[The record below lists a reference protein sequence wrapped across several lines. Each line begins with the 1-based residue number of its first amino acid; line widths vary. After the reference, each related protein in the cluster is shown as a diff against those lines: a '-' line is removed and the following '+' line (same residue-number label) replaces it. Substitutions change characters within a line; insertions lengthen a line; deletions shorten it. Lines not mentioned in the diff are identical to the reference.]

1 MRGRLL
7 AAVVVG
13 LLPGGCLPAIRDSD
27 FVDGRREVT
36 GVLRSGAPV
45 TLTYLGVGGWLIE
58 TGRSQLLTAPLFTNP
73 GLIETGLAEIHSDSA
88 AIERGLADLDLPPLG
103 GVAAILVGHA
113 HYDHLMDV
121 PYVARRLAPRATILG
136 NTTVK
141 HTLAPFAADGLDTSR
156 VVDVSSSA
164 ANVEG
169 GGRWIRVAPD
179 LRVLPLES
187 DHAPHFQGVT
197 LYQGTRDAPMPFKP
211 RSASEWLE
219 GETLAW
225 LIDVLGPGDEVRLR
239 IYYQDAVAREP
250 YGLMPRDLDRVDV
263 ALVVP
268 ATYAE
273 ADWQPEAVIENTRPR
288 HVLLGHWE
296 NFFEPTTVDAEPVPF
311 TLLTDFRL
319 RLRRALDGDDSR
331 WSLPR
336 PGARFVFR

>member
-1 MRGRLL
+1 ML
-7 AAVVVG
+7 A
-13 LLPGGCLPAIRDSD
+13 
-27 FVDGRREVT
+27 
-36 GVLRSGAPV
+36 SGPPV
-45 TLTYLGVGGWLIE
+45 TLTYLGVGGWLID
-58 TGRSQLLTAPLFTNP
+58 TGRSRLLTAPLFTHP
-73 GLIETGLAEIHSDSA
+73 GLIATGLASIRSDSV
-88 AIERGLADLDLPPLG
+88 AIERGLAEFSVPPLQ

-121 PYVARRLAPRATILG
+121 PYIARRHAPAALILG

-141 HTLAPFAADGLDTSR
+141 HTLAPFAVDGLDTAR
-156 VVDVSSSA
+156 VIDATANA

-169 GGRWIRVAPD
+169 GGRWIHVAPD

-197 LYQGTRDAPMPFKP
+197 LYAGSRDAPMPFKP
-211 RSASEWLE
+211 RSAQEWLE

-225 LIDVLGPGDEVRLR
+225 LIDVLDPGGEVRFR

-250 YGLMPRDLDRVDV
+250 FGLMPRTFDPVDV
-263 ALVVP
+263 ALIVP

-273 ADWQPEAVIENTRPR
+273 ADWQPEALIENTRPT

-296 NFFEPTTVDAEPVPF
+296 DFFRPATAEPEPVPF
-311 TLLTDFRL
+311 TLLPDFRL
-319 RLRRALDGDDSR
+319 RLRRALDGDDTR